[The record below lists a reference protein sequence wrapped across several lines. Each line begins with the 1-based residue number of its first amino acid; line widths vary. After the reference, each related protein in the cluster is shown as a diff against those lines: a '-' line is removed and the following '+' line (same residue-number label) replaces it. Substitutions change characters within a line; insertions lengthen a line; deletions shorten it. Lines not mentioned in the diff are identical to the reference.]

1 MWVAEEKIKLLKDC
15 GLHENTYRSTCVKGE
30 SICLTAIVKQIM
42 LTYYKWAEKS
52 KEFRMDDD
60 EFLVWDSCQ
69 KCLIEKNG
77 ILKKQMSFGIKLYQS
92 ISLNFELE
100 VDLFR
105 GNNDISIYLSP
116 KEKSPLSCNPSTVRY
131 VASNLLGVAKGMV
144 IKTDYTK
151 QVLQAMQRHGKLEW
165 SEECNQ
171 EGQLP
176 KVILKTFPG
185 PGTQDESAALEKEK
199 ITGAEHVE
207 NTNCIDALMSIV
219 VEIIKQKVYIM
230 SKGTFSYK
238 YLAFKVQCG
247 TSADTVTRDQEPDTT
262 YFKRESTS
270 LTTSG
275 EALDGGGLGVDYK
288 QVVTI
293 KIDVINHKRFE
304 TNKEGNPLSSLAT
317 RFVADEV
324 LLNNMELKFHFTN
337 AEIYLEFVPGEI
349 APTLDKLYQV
359 YKLGNTSSYYSGLS
373 HYVAYMAG
381 FERYQKGESSEEKFI
396 MKFDAAWA
404 KKSGFDT
411 SWVKT
416 IAMYLLKSNAQGYFP
431 ALASA

>member
-15 GLHENTYRSTCVKGE
+15 GLHENTYRSTTMCMVGE

-52 KEFRMDDD
+52 EEFRMTDD

-92 ISLNFELE
+92 ISLDFELE

-116 KEKSPLSCNPSTVRY
+116 KDKSPLSCNQSTVRY
-131 VASNLLGVAKGMV
+131 VASNLLGFAKGLV
-144 IKTDYTK
+144 RKTDYTV
-151 QVLQAMQRHGKLEW
+151 QVLQAMQRYGNFEW

-176 KVILKTFPG
+176 KVILKKF
-185 PGTQDESAALEKEK
+185 PGTQDTSAALEKEK

-219 VEIIKQKVYIM
+219 VEIIKQKVYSM
-230 SKGTFSYK
+230 SNGIFSYK
-238 YLAFKVQCG
+238 YLAFKVKCG
-247 TSADTVTRDQEPDTT
+247 TSSDTIILDQALDTT
-262 YFKRESTS
+262 YFKRESKS
-270 LTTSG
+270 FDKSG
-275 EALDGGGLGVDYK
+275 EALDGGGLNVDYK

-293 KIDVINHKRFE
+293 KIDVINHKRFA
-304 TNKEGNPLSSLAT
+304 TNKEGNPLSSLLAAPP
-317 RFVADEV
+317 FVADEV
-324 LLNNMELKFHFTN
+324 LLKNMELKFHFTN

-349 APTLDKLYQV
+349 APTLDNV
-359 YKLGNTSSYYSGLS
+359 YKVTHRSSYYSGLS

-381 FERYQKGESSEEKFI
+381 FERYQQGESEEEKFI

-404 KKSGFDT
+404 KKSKFDD

-416 IAMYLLKSNAQGYFP
+416 IAMMLLASNAQGY
-431 ALASA
+431 